1 MNSDKR
7 QFEDFINNIKF
18 DDNPDPGHR
27 DKLEENLLAAL
38 VRQPRHKQRSL
49 KIWRIIMKSQITKL
63 ATAAVIAIIVLW
75 GVTFWPSGSSGNGQW
90 WFGPSAVWG
99 QEIIDSLEKIEAL
112 VYRQRSASVRD
123 FGPMQMSRGWE
134 KRYNAKDRYR
144 RDRYDDGKNIMNIQ
158 WVIPDGTDLLM
169 VEVSLKYKC
178 YFKRR
183 NEAYGFIPS
192 PVEDMRRYVGLLDK
206 ADCILGTKEF
216 DGQKCIGFEVS
227 ASKYGD
233 NPDGRFDRIWFDL
246 KTKLPVRIERHGLRY
261 SFDAGRSLTII
272 HDQFE
277 YYAKVPV
284 DLFEPQIPEGF
295 INAHPDEVRAARD
308 KEKKGEMVYAGVSAG
323 LKDEIIAALRNVG
336 TASYHDVACRVYLSK
351 NAWRKDYYSADQL
364 QKNEWYI
371 FEEADKS
378 KTSFD
383 IDEKVPGLTQIK
395 VFPMS
400 NTYQVLSYTADSQPK
415 HPMSRILFL
424 AGLIDR
430 ADRILE
436 NTTIEGIE
444 CLGFEIS
451 AKKYGDNPDHM
462 KHRLWFDVKT
472 KLPVRM
478 EFQSLQD
485 NVLRTEIKNHFKWNP
500 ELPADTFIPKIPK
513 DYELVNSNDK

>member
-1 MNSDKR
+1 MNDNEK
-7 QFEDFINNIKF
+7 QFKDFVRNIKL
-18 DDNPDPGHR
+18 DDTPDPEHR
-27 DKLEENLLAAL
+27 DKLEQNLLCAMAK
-38 VRQPRHKQRSL
+38 QPRQV

-63 ATAAVIAIIVLW
+63 ATAAVIAIIVLG

-90 WFGPSAVWG
+90 WLGPPAAWG
-99 QEIIDSLEKIEAL
+99 QDIIDSLEKIEAL

-123 FGPMQMSRGWE
+123 FGSMQMSKGWE

-144 RDRYDDGKNIMNIQ
+144 RDRYDDGINIMNIQ
-158 WVIPDGTDLLM
+158 WVIPDGNDFMM
-169 VEVSLKYKC
+169 VEVSLEYKC
-178 YFKRR
+178 YFERK
-183 NEAYGFIPS
+183 NERYGFVQN
-192 PVEDMRRYVGLLDK
+192 PVEDMRSYVRLLDR
-206 ADCILGTKEF
+206 ADRILGTKEF
-216 DGQKCIGFEVS
+216 DGQQCIGFEVS
-227 ASKYGD
+227 AGKYGD

-261 SFDAGRSLTII
+261 GFDAGRSLTII

-295 INAHPDEVRAARD
+295 VNAHSDEVRAAKD
-308 KEKKGEMVYAGVSAG
+308 KEKKGEMVYADVSVG
-323 LKDEIIAALRNVG
+323 LKDEIITALRNVE
-336 TASYHDVACRVYLSK
+336 TASYHDVASRICFSK
-351 NAWRKDYYSADQL
+351 NAWRKDHFSDEQL
-364 QKNEWYI
+364 QRNEWYI
-371 FEEADKS
+371 FDKVDIS
-378 KTSFD
+378 ETNFD
-383 IDEKVPGLTQIK
+383 VDEKVTGLTQIN
-395 VFPMS
+395 VNPLS
-400 NTYQVLSYTADSQPK
+400 NTYQVLSYNDDSQSR
-415 HPMSRILFL
+415 HPMNRILFL
-424 AGLIDR
+424 AGIIDR
-430 ADRILE
+430 ADRVLE
-436 NTTIEGIE
+436 NEKIEGIE

-478 EFQSLQD
+478 EFQSLYD